1 VTVIPIVQLRE
12 DARDI
17 FAAGLRS
24 VDAGNVIKRH
34 VALSEHQIK
43 VGEHLYDLREFGRVL
58 VVGCGKAAASMA
70 AALQDIFGARIS
82 GGAVVVKYGHGIHLE
97 KIRVIE
103 AGHPIPDQAGVA
115 AAHQIS
121 EIVQSATQNDLILL
135 VVSGGGSALMPLPAE
150 GLSLEDK
157 QRTTEILLA
166 SGATIHEVN
175 ALRKHLSRLKGGR
188 LAELAYPATVIGLI
202 LSDVVGDNLDVIAS
216 GPTVPDESTY
226 HDCFE
231 IIERCQLSDKLPGSV
246 MRVLASGVR
255 GERAETPKSTN
266 PIFHRVQNLIV
277 GNNSL
282 ALAAAQ
288 QRAIALGYHARII
301 SRSVYGESRIVARE
315 YAMLGKDT
323 LLDKNF
329 ANRPACLIAGGETTV
344 TVLGDGLGGRNQEF
358 ALAAALEIDG
368 VDQIVILSAGTDGSD
383 GPTDA
388 AGAIV
393 DGDTV
398 RRGIAKGIV
407 AHDFLARN
415 DAYHFLRA
423 TDDLLKTGPTLTNVM
438 DLHLILVG

>member
-1 VTVIPIVQLRE
+1 VIPIEQLRE
-12 DARDI
+12 DAREI
-17 FAAGLRS
+17 FTAGLRS
-24 VDAGNVIKRH
+24 VDGANVIKRH
-34 VALSEHQIK
+34 VTLADHQLK
-43 VGEHLYDLREFGRVL
+43 VGEQLYDLREVGRIL

-70 AALQDIFGARIS
+70 AALQDIFGAQIS
-82 GGAVVVKYGHGIHLE
+82 GGAVVVKYGHGVHLE

-115 AAHQIS
+115 AAHQING
-121 EIVQSATQNDLILL
+121 IVRGATQNDLILL
-135 VVSGGGSALMPLPAE
+135 VVSGGGSALMPLPAT

-175 ALRKHLSRLKGGR
+175 ALRKHLSQLKGGR
-188 LAELAYPATVIGLI
+188 FAELAYPATLIAFI

-226 HDCFE
+226 QDCLE
-231 IIERCQLSDKLPGSV
+231 IIERYQLSDKLPAAV
-246 MRVLASGVR
+246 VRALMSGVR
-255 GERAETPKSTN
+255 GECVETPKSTN

-277 GNNSL
+277 GNNAL

-288 QRAIALGYHARII
+288 ERAIALGYHARII
-301 SRSVYGESRIVARE
+301 SRSVHGESRVVARE
-315 YAMLGKDT
+315 YATLGKDMF
-323 LLDKNF
+323 LEKNS

-344 TVLGDGLGGRNQEF
+344 IVQGDGLGGRNQEF
-358 ALAAALEIDG
+358 ALAAALEIDA
-368 VDQIVILSAGTDGSD
+368 VEQIVILSAGTDGSD

-393 DGDTV
+393 DGNSV
-398 RRGIAKGIV
+398 RRGAANGMV
-407 AHDFLARN
+407 ARDFLARN
-415 DAYHFLRA
+415 DSYHFLQA

-438 DLHLILVG
+438 DLQLILAG